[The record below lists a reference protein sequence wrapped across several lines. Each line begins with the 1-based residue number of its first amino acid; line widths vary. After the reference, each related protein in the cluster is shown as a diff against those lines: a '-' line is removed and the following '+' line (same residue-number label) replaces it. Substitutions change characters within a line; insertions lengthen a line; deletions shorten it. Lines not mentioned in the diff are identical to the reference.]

1 MRRPSAFALVLV
13 LPALVAAVPAA
24 AQPAQRFTVSER
36 RLEIYDAAGT
46 VTLRAGSGTE
56 IVIAATRAGPDGTA
70 LTFATDH
77 EGDRAVFR
85 VVFPVDRIERIAGPL
100 PGSGDHSNLRLRA
113 DGTFGNDREGSG
125 PRRGGGHEIMIG
137 GSGGFQGW
145 GNLEIEVPAG
155 REVKVHLAAGRATLA
170 GVSGDY
176 TLDTWGAEVEAADIE
191 GHFRFDTGSGDVHV
205 SRARG
210 TMRFD
215 TGSGDCVAE
224 HVTGDLL
231 DMDTGSGSVHATDV
245 NVDSA
250 RLDTGSGSVQVRQF
264 RARRALVD
272 TGSGDV
278 ELEYTDGP
286 IDDLSIDT
294 GSGDLALT
302 LPRDADARL
311 VADPGSGGIDVRR
324 PGVVFERRDED
335 HMVLRFGDGRGRIR
349 IDSGSGRVTIR

>member
-1 MRRPSAFALVLV
+1 MRRPSAFAPVFV

-36 RLEIYDAAGT
+36 RLEIFDAAGT

-56 IVIAATRAGPDGTA
+56 IAIAATRAGPDGPG
-70 LTFATDH
+70 LSFATDH

-85 VVFPVDRIERIAGPL
+85 VVFPVDRIDRIADPL
-100 PGSGDHSNLRLRA
+100 PSSGHHTSLRLRA
-113 DGTFGNDREGSG
+113 DGTFGNDRDRAL
-125 PRRGGGHEIMIG
+125 PRRGGRAEIEIG
-137 GSGGFQGW
+137 GSTGFKGW

-155 REVKVHLAAGRATLA
+155 REVKVHVAAGRATLA

-176 TLDTWGAEVEAADIE
+176 TLDTWGADVDATDIE
-191 GHFRFDTGSGDVHV
+191 GHFRFDTGSGDVRV

-231 DMDTGSGSVHATDV
+231 DMDTGSGGVQATDV

-250 RLDTGSGSVQVRQF
+250 RLDTGSGRVQVRQF

-278 ELEYTDGP
+278 EMEYAEGP

-294 GSGDLALT
+294 GSGDLTLT

-311 VADPGSGGIDVRR
+311 VADPGSGGINVAR
-324 PGVVFERRDED
+324 PGAVFERRDED
-335 HMVLRFGDGRGRIR
+335 HTVLRFGEGRGRIR